1 MYYALR
7 INFFHWI
14 SNILQLF
21 LSFKGEEVFPGNMVI
36 LQCIFLF
43 KWKGMYLPRHF
54 SGNCYIYEL
63 STQYCSTSEISLRA
77 CGNTI
82 KDHKD
87 DVHRLRQLLGKNG
100 ASVLYTQTLPSFT
113 IIPFCCRDIHTT
125 IYIRYTFSSNHS
137 IHKISHGF
145 CFWASDPLIDRF

>member
-1 MYYALR
+1 MICIMHWELIFFTEFQTFYSYSLALKVKK
-7 INFFHWI
+7 FF
-14 SNILQLF
+14 L
-21 LSFKGEEVFPGNMVI
+21 VCNMVT

-43 KWKGMYLPRHF
+43 KWKGMYLTRHF

-100 ASVLYTQTLPSFT
+100 TSVLYTQTLPSFT
-113 IIPFCCRDIHTT
+113 IIPFCCRYTST
-125 IYIRYTFSSNHS
+125 IYIRYTFSSNHN
-137 IHKISHGF
+137 IHKSLSAHS
-145 CFWASDPLIDRF
+145 FWAPDP

>member
-1 MYYALR
+1 MICIMHWELIFFTEFQTFYSYSLALKVKK
-7 INFFHWI
+7 FFLVIW
-14 SNILQLF
+14 SFCSVFSF
-21 LSFKGEEVFPGNMVI
+21 LSKKV
-36 LQCIFLF
+36 
-43 KWKGMYLPRHF
+43 PRHF

-113 IIPFCCRDIHTT
+113 IIPFCCRYTT
-125 IYIRYTFSSNHS
+125 IYIRYTFSSNHN